1 MTIVQIVYSK
11 INMNMSNTGQQQMP
25 GMAMMTY
32 MMPVMFFFMF
42 NQASAGLSYYFLIST
57 LITILQTLSIRFM
70 VNEEKLLAKLE
81 ENKKKPRKRAGWMER
96 MAEMQRKQQA
106 ELERQQ
112 KQRAKQK
119 QAQNYKRQ
127 ERKK

>member
-1 MTIVQIVYSK
+1 
-11 INMNMSNTGQQQMP
+11 
-25 GMAMMTY
+25 
-32 MMPVMFFFMF
+32 MF

-57 LITILQTLSIRFM
+57 LITILQTISIRFM

-127 ERKK
+127 ERNR

>member
-70 VNEEKLLAKLE
+70 VTIFRIIVE
-81 ENKKKPRKRAGWMER
+81 
-96 MAEMQRKQQA
+96 
-106 ELERQQ
+106 
-112 KQRAKQK
+112 
-119 QAQNYKRQ
+119 
-127 ERKK
+127 